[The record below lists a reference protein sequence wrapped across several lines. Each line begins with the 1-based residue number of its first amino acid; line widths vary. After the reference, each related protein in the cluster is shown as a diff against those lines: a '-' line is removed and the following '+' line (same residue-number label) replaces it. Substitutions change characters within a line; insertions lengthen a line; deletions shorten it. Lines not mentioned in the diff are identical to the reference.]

1 MQQSQI
7 EQRLTSWEQRLSAGG
22 QIVPYLLLAAATLLA
37 VLTGGWSWRAWLG
50 TLGLAL
56 LTAGWMLWFVTLH
69 PAWAERRR
77 LMALYYAGLLVLIGL
92 LMTRSPWFGLFA
104 FTGYLHAWQLLHG
117 GWRLL
122 GVTATALLATT
133 WPAGGFPRADLPAIA
148 TYLVIVAI
156 TVALVILF
164 SLLGEVTAAQSQ
176 QRQQMID
183 ELAEAN
189 RRLEEALRENATL
202 QARLLAQA
210 HAAGVLDERQR
221 LAGEIHDTLAQG
233 LAGIITQL
241 EAAEYAA
248 HHPEQWRRHLHNAR
262 ALARSS
268 LTEARRSV
276 EALRPAPLERDP
288 LPEALATLARAWSRD
303 AGVAVQVTITGTP
316 QPLLPEIEATLFR
329 VAQEALTNIGRHARA
344 TRAGLTLS
352 YMGDVVV
359 LDVRDDG
366 VGFDA
371 ARVVDTTTKRG
382 ERGVGLHGMAQR
394 VRRVAGNL
402 TIESTPGGGTAIS
415 ASVPAIMAGERGGAP

>member
-1 MQQSQI
+1 MV
-7 EQRLTSWEQRLSAGG
+7 ER
-22 QIVPYLLLAAATLLA
+22 VPYLLLAAATLLA
-37 VLTGGWSWRAWLG
+37 GLTGGWSWSEWLG
-50 TLGLAL
+50 TLALAL
-56 LTAGWMLWFVTLH
+56 LTAGWILWFVTLH

-77 LMALYYAGLLVLIGL
+77 LMAFYYAGLVALIGL
-92 LMTRSPWFGLFA
+92 LMTRNPWFGLFA

-122 GVTATALLATT
+122 GVAATALLATT
-133 WPAGGFPRADLPAIA
+133 WPAGGFPQANLAAIA
-148 TYLVIVAI
+148 TYFVIVAI

-183 ELAEAN
+183 ELAETN

-210 HAAGVLDERQR
+210 RAAGVRDERQR

-241 EAAEYAA
+241 EAAEHAA

-262 ALARSS
+262 VLARSS

-276 EALRPAPLERDP
+276 AALRPAPLERDP
-288 LPEALATLARAWSRD
+288 LPEALAALARAWSRD
-303 AGVAVQVTITGTP
+303 VGVAVQVTTTGVP
-316 QPLLPEIEATLFR
+316 QSLLPEIEATLFR

-366 VGFDA
+366 IGFDA
-371 ARVVDTTTKRG
+371 ARMLDATAG
-382 ERGVGLHGMAQR
+382 SGDRGVGLHGMAQR
-394 VRRVAGNL
+394 LRRVAGNL

-415 ASVPAIMAGERGGAP
+415 ASVPAIGAGEGGGA